1 MTFCTR
7 AQLNDEKTVDTPL
20 GLNVKLRPTDGS
32 PLSDPT
38 QYRQLVGSLVYLTI
52 SRPDGCS

>member
-1 MTFCTR
+1 LITR

-20 GLNVKLRPTDGS
+20 ELYVKLRPTDGS

-38 QYRQLVGSLVYLTI
+38 QYRQ
-52 SRPDGCS
+52 